1 MNRSL
6 NDEFTL
12 EALAH
17 IETVKPEIP
26 IFHILASVGTMVA
39 ITSIPPQDTQTSSA
53 SSRPG
58 SPLIDWLTNPNK
70 NPRKWRDLL
79 NAFREIRADDVANMI
94 EKLFVSTYISI
105 CIS

>member
-1 MNRSL
+1 MNCSL

-17 IETVKPEIP
+17 IETIKPEIP

-39 ITSIPPQDTQTSSA
+39 ITSIPQQDTQTISTSV
-53 SSRPG
+53 PG
-58 SPLIDWLTNPNK
+58 SPLIDWLTNRNK
-70 NPRKWRDLL
+70 QPRKWRDLL

-94 EKLFVSTYISI
+94 EKLFVSTYTFMY
-105 CIS
+105 